1 MAVWLPL
8 ESSPEVMSRYLK
20 KLGVEGVEV
29 CDIYSLE
36 EDALFLIP
44 EPVYGIILLFPMTE
58 KYKKLGAGKEASLEK
73 PDKLVFFV
81 KQTILNACGSLALTH
96 VILNNYDKIKF
107 SECGVMEKFY
117 HTTLHLDPNGRA
129 RKSFAALHHIASL
142 EGQTSLSST
151 AAVDGHFVAFVKVK
165 NVIYELDGRKQFPVS
180 YGITQESSFK
190 SMIKAV
196 KTFMDQDADFKN
208 FSLLAIIQMSKAT
221 LDANLKALAIKNN
234 RTLLGIE

>member
-107 SECGVMEKFY
+107 SGYFSCVCRLTFY
-117 HTTLHLDPNGRA
+117 GDLFRVWRYGKVLSHN
-129 RKSFAALHHIASL
+129 SSL
-142 EGQTSLSST
+142 GPERQS
-151 AAVDGHFVAFVKVK
+151 
-165 NVIYELDGRKQFPVS
+165 
-180 YGITQESSFK
+180 
-190 SMIKAV
+190 
-196 KTFMDQDADFKN
+196 
-208 FSLLAIIQMSKAT
+208 
-221 LDANLKALAIKNN
+221 
-234 RTLLGIE
+234 

>member
-1 MAVWLPL
+1 
-8 ESSPEVMSRYLK
+8 
-20 KLGVEGVEV
+20 
-29 CDIYSLE
+29 
-36 EDALFLIP
+36 
-44 EPVYGIILLFPMTE
+44 
-58 KYKKLGAGKEASLEK
+58 
-73 PDKLVFFV
+73 
-81 KQTILNACGSLALTH
+81 
-96 VILNNYDKIKF
+96 
-107 SECGVMEKFY
+107 MEKFY

-129 RKSFAALHHIASL
+129 REFEKSFAALHHIASL

-208 FSLLAIIQMSKAT
+208 FSLLAIIQSSEDNHSSM
-221 LDANLKALAIKNN
+221 L
-234 RTLLGIE
+234 